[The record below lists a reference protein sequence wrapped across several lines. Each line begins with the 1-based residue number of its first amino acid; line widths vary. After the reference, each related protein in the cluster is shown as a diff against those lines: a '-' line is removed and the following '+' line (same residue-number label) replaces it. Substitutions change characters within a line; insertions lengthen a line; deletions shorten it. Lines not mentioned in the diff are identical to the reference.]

1 MKYSLVHSVLKTIT
15 LSILRGPS
23 GPLFLFLK
31 FSYDTTMELTPTIIY
46 EDVNVMVVNKPSGL
60 LVHSDGRSKEPTL
73 VDWFLSVCPEAKGV
87 GEPLVIRK
95 GDEERVVD
103 RPGIVHRLDKDTSGV
118 MILAKNQDTHQF
130 LKKQFQNRTTQ
141 KTYLCAVWGNIKE
154 ESGVIDAPI
163 GKSRKD
169 FRQWQAGEKARGT
182 LREAV
187 TEFTVLKRIQEN
199 GEYFCV
205 CEVKPKTGRTHQ
217 IRVHMKYLH
226 HPLVCD
232 SLYADKRPQ
241 ALGFDRLAL
250 HAWKLEIDIPE
261 VSRKEFVSEIPEGFQ
276 KLLPS

>member
-1 MKYSLVHSVLKTIT
+1 
-15 LSILRGPS
+15 
-23 GPLFLFLK
+23 
-31 FSYDTTMELTPTIIY
+31 MELTPTIIY
-46 EDVNVMVVNKPSGL
+46 EDRNVMVVDKPSGL
-60 LVHSDGRSKEPTL
+60 MVHSDGRSKETTL
-73 VDWFLSVCPEAKGV
+73 ADWFVSVCPEAKGV
-87 GEPLVIRK
+87 GEPLVLRTPESRIK
-95 GDEERVVD
+95 NQESSDQKNPEDFSDVSTPKTSHLKPTVID

-118 MILAKNQDTHQF
+118 MILAKNQKTHAF
-130 LKKQFQNRTTQ
+130 LKEQFQSRTTE

-154 ESGVIDAPI
+154 ESGTIDAPI

-169 FRQWQAGEKARGT
+169 FRQWQAGERVRGT

-187 TEFTVLKRIQEN
+187 TDFTVLKRIQEN
-199 GEYFCV
+199 GEYFCL

-232 SLYADKRPQ
+232 ALYADKRPQ

-250 HAWKLEIDIPE
+250 HAWKLEIDISE
-261 VSRKEFVSEIPEGFQ
+261 EGRKEFVSEIPEEFQ